1 MNDDETKAATELLM
15 CEVFIRLLEIARKQG
30 ITIKRMRAL
39 LPVSQLRA
47 LEQEGLSKA
56 ELMAESG
63 YTRQWIRQILGKAI
77 TRDDTNF
84 LDRFVSNWDADKEFP
99 DALSLNE
106 RYPSFYDLFD
116 RYGGDFTAPA
126 LLNILKDRGIVEV
139 SKQQVTLK
147 RTRDVTAQPG
157 IDMIQ
162 AASQSLCALLD
173 TLNHNLSNGAPAF
186 TERRVWSDH
195 ITVNNLPALRSEI
208 KGLNQKHYEEILA
221 ALDRH
226 QQRPTESEDTLK
238 AVGVGIY
245 WFEEK
250 QVARR

>member
-77 TRDDTNF
+77 TRDETNF

-139 SKQQVTLK
+139 DQHQVTLK

-186 TERRVWSDH
+186 TERRIWSEY
-195 ITVNNLPALRSEI
+195 IPAKRLSALRAEVKAINES
-208 KGLNQKHYEEILA
+208 HYEALVDTFNRYQQEPGNAEQSLQA
-221 ALDRH
+221 A
-226 QQRPTESEDTLK
+226 
-238 AVGVGIY
+238 GIGLY

-250 QVARR
+250 RAV